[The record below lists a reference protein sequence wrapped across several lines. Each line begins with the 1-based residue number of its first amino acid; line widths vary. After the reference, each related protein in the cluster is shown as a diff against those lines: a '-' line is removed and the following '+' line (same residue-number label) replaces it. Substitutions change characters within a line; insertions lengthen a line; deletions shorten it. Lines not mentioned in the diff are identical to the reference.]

1 MDINFPNI
9 GLAVGAGLASVLSP
23 CVLPVVPVIV
33 AGADKKDRLRPLL
46 VVFGLSLAFM
56 AMGAISSLFGSYLIG
71 RTRYIEFAGAVIII
85 LMGVMVF
92 FDVSVFKR
100 FYRLSNIRVT
110 GNGRFSGIVLGM
122 ALGLV
127 WVPCIGPFLS
137 SILTMV
143 GTDGRLA
150 QGIFMLEF
158 YSLGLA
164 IPMLLVA
171 YSSHMLQSRLRAFA
185 QHEAVLR
192 YVSGSILIAFG
203 VYSFAFGNIAF

>member
-1 MDINFPNI
+1 VDINLPNM

-33 AGADKKDRLRPLL
+33 AGADKNDRLRPLL
-46 VVFGLSLAFM
+46 IVIGLSLAFM
-56 AMGAISSLFGSYLIG
+56 SMGAISSLFGAYLIG
-71 RTRYIEFAGAVIII
+71 RTRYIELSGAMIII
-85 LMGVMVF
+85 LMGVTVL
-92 FDVSVFKR
+92 FDMSVFKR
-100 FYRLSNIRVT
+100 FYQLSNIRVK
-110 GNGRFSGIVLGM
+110 GNGRFSGLVLGM

-143 GTDGRLA
+143 GTDGTLT
-150 QGIFMLEF
+150 QGILMLGL

-171 YSSHMLQSRLRAFA
+171 YSSHMLQSRLRALA
-185 QHEAVLR
+185 RHEAVLR
-192 YVSGSILIAFG
+192 YVSGSILIGFG
-203 VYSFAFGNIAF
+203 VYSIALGNIAF